1 MGVNISQIFR
11 GSIILE
17 KLPSSDIPCV
27 CLMFGAKSVGFSLI
41 SWPRLIFAFG
51 HIFSFKYWIV
61 STIGLLLFLLSAM
74 FPASL
79 MAQDTTM
86 VNAVSSGGSMENTG
100 NGSVEFSFGQLLY
113 ANEIAGS
120 FHVNQGIQ
128 QPSIYELASSVS
140 SLSCNNYVI
149 DNSVLLKGEMYNGV
163 VILPYLGGNGA
174 NYLGLNL
181 SSSSVKGLTM
191 TLPTGKLA
199 KGNGS
204 IELVLKGVP
213 SDTGVALFTLV
224 FGTKTCPI
232 SLRVNTL
239 QPELSVLR
247 CDNLSLNPSAV
258 GKNLDYSGEMSFTF
272 SGGNNIKT
280 TPVLLSSQGVNG
292 LVLKA
297 DSLLLNQAGG
307 VLKYTLLG
315 KPTSAGTAVFSFQI
329 GGKACDISLKVLDS
343 EMIKVSDFFSPNG
356 DGVNDYWTIPE
367 LDLLTDSRVFI
378 FDRFGRLLVENTGT
392 AFRWDGLIN
401 NIPAPVDSYWYL
413 VKLNENESLR
423 GNFTLMR

>member
-1 MGVNISQIFR
+1 MKINSTFLNIVFVIF
-11 GSIILE
+11 
-17 KLPSSDIPCV
+17 
-27 CLMFGAKSVGFSLI
+27 LI
-41 SWPRLIFAFG
+41 
-51 HIFSFKYWIV
+51 IV
-61 STIGLLLFLLSAM
+61 SPAM
-74 FPASL
+74 ATVD
-79 MAQDTTM
+79 QDTTIVM
-86 VNAVSSGGSMENTG
+86 ATSSGGSLENTG
-100 NGSVEFSFGQLLY
+100 NGSIEFSFGQLLY
-113 ANEIAGS
+113 ANEIANT
-120 FHVNQGIQ
+120 HNVNQGIQ

-140 SLSCNNYVI
+140 SLSCDNYML
-149 DNSVLLKGEMYNGV
+149 DNTVLLKGEMYNGV

-174 NYLGLNL
+174 NYLGLNI

-191 TLPTGKLA
+191 TLPSGKLA

-213 SDTGVALFTLV
+213 SDTGIALFNLV

-232 SLRVNTL
+232 SLRVYTI

-247 CDNLSLNPSAV
+247 CDNFSLFPSAV
-258 GKNLDYSGEMSFTF
+258 GKNLDYSGEVSITY
-272 SGGNNIKT
+272 SGGNNVKT
-280 TPVLLSSQGVNG
+280 APVSLSSQGVNG

-297 DSLLLNQAGG
+297 DAMSLNQTGG
-307 VLKYTLLG
+307 LLKYTLLG

-329 GGKACDISLKVLDS
+329 GGKACEVSVKVLDS

-356 DGVNDYWTIPE
+356 DGLNDYWTIPE

-378 FDRFGRLLVENTGT
+378 FDRFGRLLVEKTGA

-401 NIPAPVDSYWYL
+401 NVLAPVDTYWYL

>member
-11 GSIILE
+11 GLVILD
-17 KLPSSDIPCV
+17 KSPSSDIHSV
-27 CLMFGAKSVGFSLI
+27 CLTFGDESKGCTNI
-41 SWPRLIFAFG
+41 SWPF
-51 HIFSFKYWIV
+51 FSFLLVHVSSARHWIV
-61 STIGLLLFLLSAM
+61 LTLCFLFYLSGVM
-74 FPASL
+74 FSAPL
-79 MAQDTTM
+79 IAQDTTI
-86 VNAVSSGGSMENTG
+86 VSAVSSGGSMENTG
-100 NGSVEFSFGQLLY
+100 NGSIDFSFGQLLY

-120 FHVNQGIQ
+120 YHVNQGIQ

-140 SLSCNNYVI
+140 SLSCENYMI
-149 DNSVLLKGEMYNGV
+149 DNSVLLKGEMYHGV

-174 NYLGLNL
+174 NYLGLNI

-213 SDTGVALFTLV
+213 SDTGIALFNLV

-232 SLRVNTL
+232 SLRVYTI

-247 CDNLSLNPSAV
+247 CDNFSLFPSAV
-258 GKNLDYSGEMSFTF
+258 GKNLDYSGEVSITY
-272 SGGNNIKT
+272 SGGNNVKT
-280 TPVLLSSQGVNG
+280 APVSLSSQGVNG

-297 DSLLLNQAGG
+297 DSLLLNHSGG

-315 KPTSAGTAVFSFQI
+315 KPGSAGTALFSLQI
-329 GGKACDISLKVLDS
+329 GGKACEVSVKVLDS
-343 EMIKVSDFFSPNG
+343 EMIKVSDYFSPNG

-367 LDLLTDSRVFI
+367 LDLLPDSRVFI
-378 FDRFGRLLVENTGT
+378 FDRFGRVLVEYAGT

-401 NIPAPVDSYWYL
+401 NVPAPVDSYWYL

>member
-1 MGVNISQIFR
+1 MKINSTFLNIVFVIF
-11 GSIILE
+11 L
-17 KLPSSDIPCV
+17 
-27 CLMFGAKSVGFSLI
+27 FF
-41 SWPRLIFAFG
+41 
-51 HIFSFKYWIV
+51 V
-61 STIGLLLFLLSAM
+61 SPAM
-74 FPASL
+74 ATVD
-79 MAQDTTM
+79 QDTTIVM
-86 VNAVSSGGSMENTG
+86 ATSSGGSLENTG
-100 NGSVEFSFGQLLY
+100 NGSIEFSFGQLLY
-113 ANEIAGS
+113 ANEIANT
-120 FHVNQGIQ
+120 HNVNQGIQ

-140 SLSCNNYVI
+140 SLSCDNYML
-149 DNSVLLKGEMYNGV
+149 DNTVLLKGEMYNGV
-163 VILPYLGGNGA
+163 VILSYLGGNGA

-181 SSSSVKGLTM
+181 SSSSVNGLTM
-191 TLPTGKLA
+191 TLPAGKLA

-213 SDTGVALFTLV
+213 SDTGIALFNLV

-232 SLRVNTL
+232 SLRVYTI

-247 CDNLSLNPSAV
+247 CDNFSLFPSAV
-258 GKNLDYSGEMSFTF
+258 GKNLDYSGEVSITY
-272 SGGNNIKT
+272 SGGNNVKT
-280 TPVLLSSQGVNG
+280 APVSLSSQGVNG

-297 DSLLLNQAGG
+297 DAMSLNQTGG
-307 VLKYTLLG
+307 LLKYTLLG

-329 GGKACDISLKVLDS
+329 GGKACEVSVKVLDS

-356 DGVNDYWTIPE
+356 DGLNDYWTIPE

-378 FDRFGRLLVENTGT
+378 FDRFGRLLVEKTGA

-401 NIPAPVDSYWYL
+401 NVLAPVDTYWYL

>member
-1 MGVNISQIFR
+1 MTINAIFFNIVFVIF
-11 GSIILE
+11 L
-17 KLPSSDIPCV
+17 
-27 CLMFGAKSVGFSLI
+27 FF
-41 SWPRLIFAFG
+41 
-51 HIFSFKYWIV
+51 V
-61 STIGLLLFLLSAM
+61 SPAM
-74 FPASL
+74 AAV
-79 MAQDTTM
+79 AQDTTIVM
-86 VNAVSSGGSMENTG
+86 ATSSGGSLENMG
-100 NGSVEFSFGQLLY
+100 NGSIEFSFGQLLY
-113 ANEIAGS
+113 ANEITEA
-120 FHVNQGIQ
+120 HNVNQGIQ

-140 SLSCNNYVI
+140 SLSCDNYML
-149 DNSVLLKGEMYNGV
+149 DNTVLLKGEMYNGV

-174 NYLGLNL
+174 NYLGLNIP
-181 SSSSVKGLTM
+181 SSSVKGLTM
-191 TLPTGKLA
+191 TLPSGKLA

-213 SDTGVALFTLV
+213 ADTGIAQFNLV

-232 SLRVNTL
+232 SLRVYTI

-247 CDNLSLNPSAV
+247 CDNFSLFPSAV
-258 GKNLDYSGEMSFTF
+258 GKNLDYSGEVSITY
-272 SGGNNIKT
+272 SGGNNVKT
-280 TPVLLSSQGVNG
+280 APVSLSSQGVNG

-297 DSLLLNQAGG
+297 DAMSLNQTGG
-307 VLKYTLLG
+307 LLKYTLLG

-329 GGKACDISLKVLDS
+329 GGKACEVSLKVLDS

-356 DGVNDYWTIPE
+356 DGLNDYWTIPE
-367 LDLLTDSRVFI
+367 LDLLADSRVFI

-401 NIPAPVDSYWYL
+401 NVPAPVDSYWYL

>member
-1 MGVNISQIFR
+1 MTINSTFLNIVFVI
-11 GSIILE
+11 
-17 KLPSSDIPCV
+17 
-27 CLMFGAKSVGFSLI
+27 SL
-41 SWPRLIFAFG
+41 FF
-51 HIFSFKYWIV
+51 V
-61 STIGLLLFLLSAM
+61 SPAM
-74 FPASL
+74 ATVD
-79 MAQDTTM
+79 QDTTIVM
-86 VNAVSSGGSMENTG
+86 ATSSGGSLENMG
-100 NGSVEFSFGQLLY
+100 NGSIEFSFGQLLY
-113 ANEIAGS
+113 ANEIANAYN
-120 FHVNQGIQ
+120 VNQGIQ

-140 SLSCNNYVI
+140 SLSCDNYML
-149 DNSVLLKGEMYNGV
+149 DNTVLLKGEMYNGV
-163 VILPYLGGNGA
+163 VILPYLSGNGA
-174 NYLGLNL
+174 NYLGLNI

-191 TLPTGKLA
+191 TLPSGKLA

-213 SDTGVALFTLV
+213 SDTGIALFNLV

-232 SLRVNTL
+232 SLRVYTI

-247 CDNLSLNPSAV
+247 CDNFSLFPSAV
-258 GKNLDYSGEMSFTF
+258 GKNLDYSGEVSITY
-272 SGGNNIKT
+272 SGGNNVKT
-280 TPVLLSSQGVNG
+280 APVLLSSQGVNG

-297 DSLLLNQAGG
+297 DAMSLNQTGG
-307 VLKYTLLG
+307 LLKYTLLG

-329 GGKACDISLKVLDS
+329 GGKACEVSVKVLDS

-356 DGVNDYWTIPE
+356 DGLNDYWTIPE

-378 FDRFGRLLVENTGT
+378 FDRFGRLLVEKTGA

-401 NIPAPVDSYWYL
+401 NVLAPVDTYWYL

>member
-1 MGVNISQIFR
+1 MYASETSSAYNI
-11 GSIILE
+11 
-17 KLPSSDIPCV
+17 
-27 CLMFGAKSVGFSLI
+27 
-41 SWPRLIFAFG
+41 
-51 HIFSFKYWIV
+51 
-61 STIGLLLFLLSAM
+61 
-74 FPASL
+74 
-79 MAQDTTM
+79 
-86 VNAVSSGGSMENTG
+86 
-100 NGSVEFSFGQLLY
+100 
-113 ANEIAGS
+113 
-120 FHVNQGIQ
+120 NQGIQ
-128 QPSIYELASSVS
+128 QPSIYELASAVS

-149 DNSVLLKGEMYNGV
+149 DNPVLLKGEMYNGV

-174 NYLGLNL
+174 NYLGLNI

-191 TLPTGKLA
+191 TLPTGKLV

-213 SDTGVALFTLV
+213 ADTGVALFNLV

-232 SLRVNTL
+232 SLRVYTL

-258 GKNLDYSGEMSFTF
+258 GKNLDYSGEVSITY
-272 SGGNNIKT
+272 SGGNNVKT
-280 TPVLLSSQGVNG
+280 TPVFLSSQGVNG

-329 GGKACDISLKVLDS
+329 GGKACDVSVKVLDS

-378 FDRFGRLLVENTGT
+378 FDRFGRLLVEKTGT

-401 NIPAPVDSYWYL
+401 NVPAPVDSYWYL
-413 VKLNENESLR
+413 VKLNEIETLR

>member
-1 MGVNISQIFR
+1 MTINSTFLNIVFVI
-11 GSIILE
+11 
-17 KLPSSDIPCV
+17 
-27 CLMFGAKSVGFSLI
+27 SL
-41 SWPRLIFAFG
+41 FF
-51 HIFSFKYWIV
+51 V
-61 STIGLLLFLLSAM
+61 SPAM
-74 FPASL
+74 ATVD
-79 MAQDTTM
+79 QDTTIVM
-86 VNAVSSGGSMENTG
+86 ATSSGGSLENMG
-100 NGSVEFSFGQLLY
+100 NGSIEFSFGQLLY
-113 ANEIAGS
+113 ANEIANT
-120 FHVNQGIQ
+120 HNVNQGIQ

-140 SLSCNNYVI
+140 SLSCDNYML
-149 DNSVLLKGEMYNGV
+149 DNTVLLKGEMYNGV

-174 NYLGLNL
+174 NYLGLNI

-191 TLPTGKLA
+191 TLPSGKLA

-213 SDTGVALFTLV
+213 SDTGIALFNLV

-232 SLRVNTL
+232 SLRVYTI

-247 CDNLSLNPSAV
+247 CDNFSLFPSAV
-258 GKNLDYSGEMSFTF
+258 GKNLDYSGEVSITY
-272 SGGNNIKT
+272 SGGNNVKT
-280 TPVLLSSQGVNG
+280 APVLLSSQGVNG

-297 DSLLLNQAGG
+297 DAMSLNQTGG
-307 VLKYTLLG
+307 LLKYTLLG

-329 GGKACDISLKVLDS
+329 GGKACEVSVKVLDS

-356 DGVNDYWTIPE
+356 DGLNDYWTIPE

-378 FDRFGRLLVENTGT
+378 FDRFGRLLVEKTGA

-401 NIPAPVDSYWYL
+401 NVLAPVDTYWYL
-413 VKLNENESLR
+413 VKLNENETLR